1 VVVGGGAT
9 GVEMARAI
17 AASLVVRAPGVSAG
31 SSRFGRHFMAKDW
44 AGVRSA
50 DRYWHAVA
58 RGDLIDQA
66 GIGPR
71 QILDRDLVSYR
82 HGDIEFQPGIGRLS
96 TRCVRRRADE
106 MPFSNTWRLNASPI
120 VTATGNI
127 TSAMLIGPVWIAR
140 AAIGSDREQ

>member
-1 VVVGGGAT
+1 MVVGGGAT

-66 GIGPR
+66 GIEPR

-120 VTATGNI
+120 VY
-127 TSAMLIGPVWIAR
+127 
-140 AAIGSDREQ
+140 SDRQYNVSNAYRAGLDRPGRHWLRP